1 MTSTSRASVAR
12 AATSVPKESAPSTLE
27 KLREFLETAR
37 MKEKLGPHAFAEFEK
52 ELHARMMEA
61 ERDIVAAEMARLDV
75 DADAVVIDGRVH
87 RRVLRQSQTYM
98 TSAGEVVVE
107 RTLYKDRKDED
118 GRCVSPME
126 LALGIVSDFWT
137 PRAAQQAL
145 WVATQMTPKK
155 GTELFERV
163 GNMAPSKS
171 SLDRLPK
178 IIAEQWEGDREAF
191 ETALREGLQIPEGTV
206 SIAVS
211 LDGVLAPIDG
221 ANSPTE
227 VRARAAEEGRLSKG
241 PAGYREASCATVS
254 FCDDKGDLLGAIR
267 MARTPEAKK
276 KTLKEMLAAEVAAV
290 LRREPALKLVKVA
303 DGAAD
308 NWQFLSSDALPDGE
322 EVVDFFHASEH
333 LHAAIAAAYGDGTHE
348 TQFRYATLR
357 DALRDEEDGVEK
369 VIRALKHLTSKHARK
384 ATIAR
389 ELAYFRKHKK
399 RMRYYELQSKGF
411 MIGSG
416 IVEAACKTLVTQR
429 LKQSGMRW
437 SAGGAQAI
445 LTPRGWDQ
453 SERFDKAWALVAA
466 TFHADV
472 TVLANVVALKPRQ
485 EPGSPRR
492 RPSR

>member
-1 MTSTSRASVAR
+1 MKSKTGPRSFADF
-12 AATSVPKESAPSTLE
+12 E
-27 KLREFLETAR
+27 REVHE
-37 MKEKLGPHAFAEFEK
+37 
-52 ELHARMMEA
+52 RMMEA

-75 DADAVVIDGRVH
+75 DADAVVIDGKVH

-107 RTLYKDRKDED
+107 RTLYKDRADAE
-118 GRCVSPME
+118 GRCVSPMD
-126 LALGIVSDFWT
+126 LTLGVIGDFWT

-145 WVATQMTPKK
+145 WVVTQMTPKK
-155 GTELFERV
+155 AAELFERV
-163 GNMAPSKS
+163 GNMDPSKS

-178 IIAEQWEGDREAF
+178 VLSERWEENREVF
-191 ETALREGLQIPEGTV
+191 ESALRDGLEIPEGTV

-227 VRARAAEEGRLSKG
+227 VRARAVEEGRLSKG

-267 MARTPEAKK
+267 LARAPEAKK
-276 KTLKEMLAAEVAAV
+276 KLLKEMLSAEIAAV
-290 LRREPALKLVKVA
+290 LERKPGLKLVKVA

-308 NWQFLSSDALPDGE
+308 NWQYLSSDALPVGE
-322 EVVDFFHASEH
+322 EAVDFFHASEH
-333 LHAAIAAAYGDGTHE
+333 LHAAIAEAYGDGTRE
-348 TQFRYATLR
+348 TRHRYEVLR
-357 DALRDEEDGVEK
+357 DTLRDEEDGIDK
-369 VIRALKHLTSKHARK
+369 IIRALKHLSTKHVRK
-384 ATIAR
+384 TVIAR

-399 RMRYYELQSKGF
+399 RMRYFELQSKGF

-437 SAGGAQAI
+437 STGGAQAI

-453 SERFDKAWALVAA
+453 SERFDQAWALLAA
-466 TFHADV
+466 TFQADV
-472 TVLANVVALKPRQ
+472 TVLANVIALKPQR
-485 EPGSPRR
+485 EPRKPQTKT
-492 RPSR
+492 SR

>member
-1 MTSTSRASVAR
+1 MMTTSRGTAAR
-12 AATSVPKESAPSTLE
+12 AATSVPESAPSTLE
-27 KLREFLETAR
+27 KLREFVETHR
-37 MKEKLGPHAFAEFEK
+37 MKEKMGPHAFAEFEK
-52 ELHARMMEA
+52 ELHERMMEA
-61 ERDIVAAEMARLDV
+61 ERDIVAAQMARLDV
-75 DADAVVIDGRVH
+75 DADAVVIDGKVH
-87 RRVLRQSQTYM
+87 RRVLRASQTYM
-98 TSAGEVVVE
+98 TSAGEVVVD
-107 RTLYKDRKDED
+107 RWLYKDRKDED

-126 LALGIVSDFWT
+126 LTIGVIGDFWT

-145 WVATQMTPKK
+145 WVVTQMTPKK
-155 GTELFERV
+155 GEELFARV

-178 IIAEQWEGDREAF
+178 ILAERWEEDREAF
-191 ETALREGLQIPEGTV
+191 EKMLREGLQIPEGTV

-241 PAGYREASCATVS
+241 PAGYREASCATIA
-254 FCDDKGDLLGAIR
+254 FCDGKGDLLGAIR
-267 MARTPEAKK
+267 MARAPESKK
-276 KTLKEMLAAEVAAV
+276 QTLKKMLAAEVSAV
-290 LRREPALKLVKVA
+290 LARQTDLKLVKVA
-303 DGAAD
+303 DGAVD
-308 NWQFLSSDALPDGE
+308 NWEFLSSSVLPAGE

-333 LHAAIAAAYGDGTHE
+333 LHAAVAAAYGDGTRDTRHRFE
-348 TQFRYATLR
+348 TLR
-357 DALRDEEDGVEK
+357 DTLRDEEGGADK
-369 VIRALKHLTSKHARK
+369 IIRALKHLATKNPRKTSI
-384 ATIAR
+384 TQ

-399 RMRYYELQSKGF
+399 RMRYFELQSKGF

-437 SAGGAQAI
+437 STDGAQAI

-453 SERFDKAWALVAA
+453 SDRFDEAWALVAA

-472 TVLANVVALKPRQ
+472 TVLANVIALKPQR
-485 EPGSPRR
+485 EPRR
-492 RPSR
+492 KRPRASR